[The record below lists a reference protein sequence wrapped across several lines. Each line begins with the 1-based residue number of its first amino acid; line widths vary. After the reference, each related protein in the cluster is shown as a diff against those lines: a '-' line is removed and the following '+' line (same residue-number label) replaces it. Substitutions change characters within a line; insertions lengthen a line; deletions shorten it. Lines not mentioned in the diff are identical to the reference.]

1 MWDEQYINWAWR
13 SDSLTIILITI
24 DAMET
29 SKGWAITRCGSLDA
43 MEIFQHSSLV
53 INGKLYNWGGG
64 RPNMPSIFVIGNLTS
79 FVDVC
84 DIPSLSW
91 SRVPTVGIP
100 PTAVMGYSCV
110 SINDV
115 IYFFGGY
122 CQPDDSYHNSLFTLS
137 ISSNTWNQIFF
148 HGGEVCPMKKYGHGM
163 VSFSNDKGDYLLTIG
178 GFGPTSTSK
187 SSSAALYTPSPSLLN
202 KCFTNET
209 HILHISSLQGRL
221 KTIEDNRVYFR
232 SIVESILFC
241 CQQGISLRGHR
252 ETINTED
259 TSVNIGNFRALMVLQ
274 SRCNEIIKQKLTSGP
289 KNATWLGHDIQN
301 SI

>member
-1 MWDEQYINWAWR
+1 MWDGQYINWVWQ

-29 SKGWAITRCGSLDA
+29 SKGWAITRRGSLDA
-43 MEIFQHSSLV
+43 METSQQSSLV
-53 INGKLYNWGGG
+53 IDGKLYNWGGG
-64 RPNMPSIFVIGNLTS
+64 RPNMPSISALRNLTS
-79 FVDVC
+79 LVDVF

-100 PTAVMGYSCV
+100 PIAVMAYSCA
-110 SINDV
+110 SINNV

-137 ISSNTWNQIFF
+137 TSSNTWNQILF
-148 HGGEVCPMKKYGHGM
+148 HGGEVCPIKKYGHGM

-187 SSSAALYTPSPSLLN
+187 SSSVALYTPSPSLPT

-209 HILHISSLQGRL
+209 HILHISSLPG
-221 KTIEDNRVYFR
+221 I
-232 SIVESILFC
+232 IIIL
-241 CQQGISLRGHR
+241 SLLAH
-252 ETINTED
+252 TVLCKLYPFYS
-259 TSVNIGNFRALMVLQ
+259 SVVSSYGNGNPSHSLSLL
-274 SRCNEIIKQKLTSGP
+274 LTRHS
-289 KNATWLGHDIQN
+289 T
-301 SI
+301 